1 MNGTESTESTVD
13 QLPLVAQTAA
23 VSSMA
28 SNSIS
33 QPPCALQEISADEIA
48 LYDRQIR
55 LWGMRA
61 QEMIRKANILLI
73 GVRAL
78 GNEIAKNLTLAGIGS
93 LTILD
98 DQPVTDDD
106 LGAQFL
112 VNEEDIGTNRAE
124 AAAVELKKMNPRV
137 SVIADTQ
144 SVLEKLPEY
153 FSAFQ
158 IVICT
163 CQPFELAST
172 INISCRMYNTRFYAA
187 DIHGMYGYI
196 FSDLIM
202 HSFSIEREQSNRP
215 TQPGTKESA
224 TRTVVS
230 VQVKKD
236 GEKSMETVTKQETYC
251 PLMLANSS
259 PLAKEMLRTRRTKL
273 QVTPLLSCLRT
284 LFDIQKHGTN
294 LLKENPQKYLQLFT
308 QMSRDK
314 HLELQLPLETL
325 TAEFLR
331 SFIQNLGTE
340 LTPTAAYLG
349 GQLAQD
355 VINVLGEREQ
365 PIQNLLLFDGEDF
378 KSPIYSMQPILDP
391 TLTALPLTNGAVA
404 DLTNVDISSSTIPQA
419 VTAP

>member
-1 MNGTESTESTVD
+1 
-13 QLPLVAQTAA
+13 
-23 VSSMA
+23 
-28 SNSIS
+28 
-33 QPPCALQEISADEIA
+33 
-48 LYDRQIR
+48 
-55 LWGMRA
+55 
-61 QEMIRKANILLI
+61 MIRKANILLI
-73 GVRAL
+73 GIRAL

-98 DQPVTDDD
+98 DQIVVEDD

-112 VNEEDIGTNRAE
+112 VTEEDVGKNRAE
-124 AAAVELKKMNPRV
+124 AAAVELRKMNPRV
-137 SVIADTQ
+137 NIVPDTQ

-153 FSAFQ
+153 FSTFQ

-163 CQPFELAST
+163 GQPFELAST
-172 INISCRMYNTRFYAA
+172 INISCRVYNARFYAA

-215 TQPGTKESA
+215 MQPGTKESA

-230 VQVKKD
+230 VQAKKD

-259 PLAKEMLRTRRTKL
+259 PLSKDLFRTRRYKL

-284 LFDIQKHGTN
+284 LFDIQKQSSN
-294 LLKENPQKYLQLFT
+294 LLKDNPQKYLKLFT

-340 LTPTAAYLG
+340 LVPTAAYLG

-365 PIQNLLLFDGEDF
+365 PIQNLLLFDGEEF
-378 KSPIYSMQPILDP
+378 KSPIYSLQPILDP
-391 TLTALPLTNGAVA
+391 TLIALPTTNGAEVGA
-404 DLTNVDISSSTIPQA
+404 TTVDPSGYTTSQA
-419 VTAP
+419 TTAP